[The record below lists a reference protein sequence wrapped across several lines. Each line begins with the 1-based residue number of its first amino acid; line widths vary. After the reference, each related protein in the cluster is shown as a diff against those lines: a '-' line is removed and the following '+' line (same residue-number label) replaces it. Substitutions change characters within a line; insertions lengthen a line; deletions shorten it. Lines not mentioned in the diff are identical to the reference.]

1 MKTCVLVILCENDM
15 DVSEMIRTNIFKS
28 VRLKEG
34 PLKEGPNLIVQV
46 ASDLKHK
53 NENVCLK

>member
-15 DVSEMIRTNIFKS
+15 DVSEMIRINIFKS

-34 PLKEGPNLIVQV
+34 PKLIVQV

-53 NENVCLK
+53 NENICLK